1 VNTPADT
8 TPLDSAV
15 GAARFKGVALA
26 AISAITFSTLGLF
39 AKLAYSQGMVPAQA
53 LAWRF
58 SLAAVILWA
67 VVLGRGG
74 QHRPIREYRNA
85 LLLGVLGFSPQAGL
99 YFLAVRFLDPG
110 IASLLLYLYPAF
122 VVGMSML
129 FLKRRPRRA
138 QIAALLASGLGCVL
152 TLWTR
157 GDYPAIGYVFGLAVA
172 LSYAAYLVAGER
184 ILATLD
190 PVFATTNV
198 MTAAAIVYW
207 IITLASGAFFLPTT
221 PLAIAGVIGIATI
234 GSVIPIITLFASIRL
249 IGSADASLVSTIEPL
264 FTVLLS
270 ALLLGERF
278 TALQLEG
285 GALILAGVV
294 ILNLRPRRRRL
305 DADSSTLPPPQ
316 L

>member
-1 VNTPADT
+1 M
-8 TPLDSAV
+8 PLNPQA
-15 GAARFKGVALA
+15 AARFKGVALA
-26 AISAITFSTLGLF
+26 VVSAITFSTLGLF

-74 QHRPIREYRNA
+74 QHRPFREYRNA
-85 LLLGVLGFSPQAGL
+85 LLLGILGFSPQAGL

-122 VVGMSML
+122 VVGMSL
-129 FLKRRPRRA
+129 VFLKRRPRPA
-138 QIAALLASGLGCVL
+138 QLAALLASGLGCVL

-157 GDYPAIGYVFGLAVA
+157 GSYPAIGYVFGLAVA
-172 LSYAAYLVAGER
+172 LSYAGYLVAGER
-184 ILATLD
+184 VLATLD

-198 MTAAAIVYW
+198 MTAAAAVYW

-221 PLAIAGVIGIATI
+221 PVAIAGVVGIATI

-270 ALLLGERF
+270 ALLIGERF
-278 TALQLEG
+278 TTLQLAG

-294 ILNLRPRRRRL
+294 ILNIRPRRNQ
-305 DADSSTLPPPQ
+305 SEQTVSTLPPP

>member
-1 VNTPADT
+1 MSMAT
-8 TPLDSAV
+8 TAVATGPDAGALRLRGVILAVVSAV
-15 GAARFKGVALA
+15 
-26 AISAITFSTLGLF
+26 TFSTLGLF

-67 VVLGRGG
+67 IVLGRGG
-74 QHRPIREYRNA
+74 QRRPAREYRDA
-85 LLLGVLGFSPQAGL
+85 LLLGALGFSPQAGL
-99 YFLAVRFLDPG
+99 YFVAVKFLDPG

-122 VVGMSML
+122 VVGLSL
-129 FLKRRPRRA
+129 VFLKRRPRRA
-138 QIAALLASGLGCVL
+138 QLAAMVASGIGCVL

-157 GDYPAIGYVFGLAVA
+157 GDYPAIGYAFGLAVA
-172 LSYAAYLVAGER
+172 ISYAGYLVAGER
-184 ILATLD
+184 VLATLD

-198 MTAAAIVYW
+198 MSAAAVVYW
-207 IITLASGAFFLPTT
+207 IITLASGAFFLPST
-221 PLAIAGVIGIATI
+221 PLAIAGVVGIATI

-264 FTVLLS
+264 CTVLLS

-278 TALQLEG
+278 SGLQLAG

-294 ILNLRPRRRRL
+294 ILNFKPRRRLSGATVTTR
-305 DADSSTLPPPQ
+305 SPP